1 MYIEKLGISQVTSM
15 KKRLTIVVPAYNA
28 EKTIKRCL
36 DSILNQTYSNLEVL
50 LINDGSKDSTE
61 DICLKIA
68 ENDNRLKVITIPNG
82 GVSHARNVGI
92 EKAIGELITFVDADD
107 YIDADMYQTLNDTME
122 KYNVP
127 IVHCSYKNIDE
138 NENIVSIVGNNDKV
152 IVQDHNEAMSC
163 LIRGKL
169 FAGGLCNKVYEK
181 SLFDNIRLDENVKFN
196 EDVLANIYLFDLVD
210 KSVYIDKPFYNYVAV
225 ESSSTHSAN
234 AVKAGE
240 QYLYV
245 SNLILEISKNKPYE
259 KDAYTRIANNLM
271 NLFRAYIFSKDKNY
285 KNEKKQTMKEIKEYK
300 TLGFYN
306 NKRDKVLYF
315 MYRYIPHIFKLIF
328 PIYDK
333 IRVKKLDPEQ

>member
-68 ENDNRLKVITIPNG
+68 EDDNRLKVITIPNG

-92 EKAIGELITFVDADD
+92 EKATGELITFVDSDD
-107 YIDADMYQTLNDTME
+107 YIDKEMYQTLVEIME
-122 KYNVP
+122 EYNVS
-127 IVHCSYKNIDE
+127 IVHCSYKNVDE
-138 NENIVSIVGNNDKV
+138 NEHILSVVGDNGKV
-152 IVQDHNEAMSC
+152 IVQNHDEAMSC
-163 LIRGKL
+163 LIQGRL
-169 FAGGLCNKVYEK
+169 FIGGLCNKLYEK
-181 SLFDNIRLDENVKFN
+181 SLFDNIRLDETIKFN

-271 NLFRAYIFSKDKNY
+271 NLYRAYIFSSDKNY

-300 TLGFYN
+300 TRGFYN
-306 NKRDKVLYF
+306 NKRDKILYLL
-315 MYRYIPHIFKLIF
+315 YRYVPHLFKLAF
-328 PIYDK
+328 SFYDK
-333 IRVKKLDPEQ
+333 KRVKKLDPEQ

>member
-1 MYIEKLGISQVTSM
+1 MYIEKLGIPRVISM
-15 KKRLTIVVPAYNA
+15 KKRLTVVVPAYNA

-36 DSILNQTYSNLEVL
+36 DSILSQTYSNLEVL
-50 LINDGSKDSTE
+50 LINDGSKDGTE

-92 EKAIGELITFVDADD
+92 EKSIGELITFVDADD
-107 YIDADMYQTLNDTME
+107 YIDADMYQTLTDTME
-122 KYNVP
+122 EYDVS
-127 IVHCSYKNIDE
+127 IVHCSYKNVDE
-138 NENIVSIVGNNDKV
+138 NEHILSVVGDNGKV
-152 IVQDHNEAMSC
+152 IVQDHDEAMSC
-163 LIRGKL
+163 LVQGKL
-169 FAGGLCNKVYEK
+169 FAGGLWNKIYK
-181 SLFDNIRLDENVKFN
+181 ITLFDNIRLDETIKFN

-259 KDAYTRIANNLM
+259 RYAYTRIANNLM
-271 NLFRAYIFSKDKNY
+271 NLYRAYIFSKDKNY

-300 TLGFYN
+300 SRGFYN
-306 NKRDKVLYF
+306 NKRDKILYLL
-315 MYRYIPHIFKLIF
+315 YRYVPHLFKLAF
-328 PIYDK
+328 SFYDK
-333 IRVKKLDPEQ
+333 KRVKKLDPEQ

>member
-1 MYIEKLGISQVTSM
+1 MYIEKLGIPRVISM
-15 KKRLTIVVPAYNA
+15 KKRLTVVVPAYNA

-36 DSILNQTYSNLEVL
+36 DSILSQTYSNLEVL
-50 LINDGSKDSTE
+50 LINDGSKDGTE

-92 EKAIGELITFVDADD
+92 EKSIGELITFVDADD
-107 YIDADMYQTLNDTME
+107 FIDADMYQTLTDTME
-122 KYNVP
+122 EYNAP
-127 IVHCSYKNIDE
+127 IVHCSYKNVDE
-138 NENIVSIVGNNDKV
+138 NEHILSVVGDNGKV
-152 IVQDHNEAMSC
+152 IVQDHDEAMSC
-163 LIRGKL
+163 LVQGKL
-169 FAGGLCNKVYEK
+169 FAGGLWNKIYK
-181 SLFDNIRLDENVKFN
+181 ITLFDNIRLDETIKFN

-234 AVKAGE
+234 AVKARE

-259 KDAYTRIANNLM
+259 RYAYTRIANNLM
-271 NLFRAYIFSKDKNY
+271 NLYRAYIFSKDKNY

-300 TLGFYN
+300 SRGFYN
-306 NKRDKVLYF
+306 NKRDKILYLL
-315 MYRYIPHIFKLIF
+315 YRYVPHLFKLAF
-328 PIYDK
+328 SFYDK
-333 IRVKKLDPEQ
+333 KRVKKLDPEQ

>member
-1 MYIEKLGISQVTSM
+1 MEKLISV
-15 KKRLTIVVPAYNA
+15 VVPAYNA
-28 EKTIKRCL
+28 EKTIKRCI

-68 ENDNRLKVITIPNG
+68 EDDDRLKVITIPNG

-92 EKAIGELITFVDADD
+92 KKATGELITFVDSDD
-107 YIDADMYQTLNDTME
+107 YIDKEMYQTLVEIME
-122 KYNVP
+122 EYDVP
-127 IVHCSYKNIDE
+127 IVHCSYKNVDE

-152 IVQDHNEAMSC
+152 VVQDHDEAMSC
-163 LIRGKL
+163 LIQGKL
-169 FAGGLCNKVYEK
+169 FAGGLWNKIYEK
-181 SLFDNIRLDENVKFN
+181 SLFDNIRLDETIKFN

-234 AVKAGE
+234 AVKSAS
-240 QYLYV
+240 QCLYV
-245 SNLILEISKNKPYE
+245 SRKICDVSKNKVYE
-259 KDAYTRIANNLM
+259 RDAYCRIADNLM
-271 NLFRAYIFSKDKNY
+271 NLYRVYVFYNDKKY

-300 TLGFYN
+300 TRGFYN

>member
-1 MYIEKLGISQVTSM
+1 MYIEKLGIPRVISM
-15 KKRLTIVVPAYNA
+15 KKRLTVVVPAYNA

-36 DSILNQTYSNLEVL
+36 DSILSQTYSNLEVL

-92 EKAIGELITFVDADD
+92 EKSIGELITFVDADD
-107 YIDADMYQTLNDTME
+107 FIDADMYQTLTDTME
-122 KYNVP
+122 EYNAP
-127 IVHCSYKNIDE
+127 IVHCSYKNVDE
-138 NENIVSIVGNNDKV
+138 NEHILSVVGDNGKV
-152 IVQDHNEAMSC
+152 IVQDHDEAMSC
-163 LIRGKL
+163 LIQGKL
-169 FAGGLCNKVYEK
+169 FAGGLWNKIYK
-181 SLFDNIRLDENVKFN
+181 ITLFDNIRLDETIKFN

-259 KDAYTRIANNLM
+259 RDAYTRIANNLM
-271 NLFRAYIFSKDKNY
+271 NLYRAYIFSKDKNY
-285 KNEKKQTMKEIKEYK
+285 KNKKKKTMKEIKEYK
-300 TLGFYN
+300 SCGFYN
-306 NKRDKVLYF
+306 NKRDKILYLL
-315 MYRYIPHIFKLIF
+315 YRYVPHLFKF
-328 PIYDK
+328 AFSFYDK
-333 IRVKKLDPEQ
+333 KRVKKLDPEQ

>member
-1 MYIEKLGISQVTSM
+1 MYIEKLGIPLVISM
-15 KKRLTIVVPAYNA
+15 KKRLTVVVPAYNA

-36 DSILNQTYSNLEVL
+36 DSILSQTYSNLEVL
-50 LINDGSKDSTE
+50 LINDGSKDGTE

-92 EKAIGELITFVDADD
+92 EKSIGELITFVDADD
-107 YIDADMYQTLNDTME
+107 FIDADMYQTLIDTME
-122 KYNVP
+122 EYNAP
-127 IVHCSYKNIDE
+127 IVHCSYKNVDE
-138 NENIVSIVGNNDKV
+138 NEHILSVVGDNGKV
-152 IVQDHNEAMSC
+152 IVQDHDEAMSC
-163 LIRGKL
+163 LVQGKL
-169 FAGGLCNKVYEK
+169 FAGGLWNKIYK
-181 SLFDNIRLDENVKFN
+181 ITLFDNIRLDETIKFN

-259 KDAYTRIANNLM
+259 RYAYTRIANNLM
-271 NLFRAYIFSKDKNY
+271 NLYRAYIFSKDKNY
-285 KNEKKQTMKEIKEYK
+285 KNKKKKTMKEIKEYK
-300 TLGFYN
+300 FRGFYN
-306 NKRDKVLYF
+306 NKRDKILYLL
-315 MYRYIPHIFKLIF
+315 YRYVPHLFKF
-328 PIYDK
+328 AFSFYDK
-333 IRVKKLDPEQ
+333 KRVKKLDPEQ